1 MFKINTSKIKKQDLG
16 PVKIICTLLSAGVN
30 KSHKANQEDLS
41 NLRSKQQGGVLL
53 RTTDGQKSKYN
64 QFSIVY

>member
-1 MFKINTSKIKKQDLG
+1 
-16 PVKIICTLLSAGVN
+16 LSAGVN
-30 KSHKANQEDLS
+30 RSHKANQEDLS

-64 QFSIVY
+64 QFSIVC